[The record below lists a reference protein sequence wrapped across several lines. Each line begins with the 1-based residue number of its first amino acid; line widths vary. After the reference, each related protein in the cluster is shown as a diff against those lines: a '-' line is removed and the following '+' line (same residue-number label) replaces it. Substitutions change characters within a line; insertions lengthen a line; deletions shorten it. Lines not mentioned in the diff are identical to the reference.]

1 MGDVDAN
8 DDRIT
13 LGPCC
18 ACGGREHVRNVMM
31 LPFKAPIPGRGWGC
45 LQCGL
50 SMDGAMAVVCDAC
63 AETDQEVLY
72 ACDGSV
78 KDAGRI
84 LISDLHEPHRHDESK
99 HPELTDTSDTD
110 DTSLGAVVD
119 EIDQFIDTA
128 NPPPVIFDGFLSW
141 YTEWFDPSDDRCS
154 LCSGLIPEESV
165 PLILFKDVPS
175 SGQTWQA
182 RICEPCVPVAMGR
195 LRASRTPPQPG
206 GPQVG
211 SIAIATRTT
220 GVCDIGERGV
230 CYEVYV
236 LGGRPGYSFIFESG
250 RYDGFSPDEIG
261 LMLTITSDVCASVRD
276 YQFTN
281 VTVLERDFRRG
292 VFAEAFR

>member
-1 MGDVDAN
+1 MRP
-8 DDRIT
+8 DDDPIT

-18 ACGGREHVRNVMM
+18 ACGGRDHVRNVMM

-45 LQCGL
+45 VQCGL
-50 SMDGAMAVVCDAC
+50 SMDGAVVCDAC

-72 ACDGSV
+72 ACDGYV
-78 KDAGRI
+78 KDEGRI
-84 LISDLHEPHRHDESK
+84 LISDLREPHRHDESK
-99 HPELTDTSDTD
+99 HPELN
-110 DTSLGAVVD
+110 
-119 EIDQFIDTA
+119 EIIIESA
-128 NPPPVIFDGFLSW
+128 NLPPIIFDGFLSW
-141 YTEWFDPSDDRCS
+141 YTEWFDPEDDRCS
-154 LCSGLIPEESV
+154 LCSGIIPEESV

-195 LRASRTPPQPG
+195 LRTSRTPPQPG

-236 LGGRPGYSFIFESG
+236 LGGRPGYSFIFASG
-250 RYDGFSPDEIG
+250 RYDGFSPDEVAAM
-261 LMLTITSDVCASVRD
+261 LMITGDVCVSVRD

-281 VTVLERDFRRG
+281 VTQLDRDFRRG
-292 VFAEAFR
+292 VFAEALR